1 MILVPT
7 MAAQNQILVISDPN
21 TVNALQN
28 FLAYNNYIQQY
39 DNTKQVEEQYKKR
52 PRQEES
58 GEIPEYKS
66 YDGQGQYLKSFT
78 IKYDISGLDSLLKY
92 MQNDL
97 PIVYFFIQRKYDN
110 FLPFVRGHT
119 VPEIDR
125 IFNNIYSDIKEI
137 TDNRFHLCPNMNE
150 CRFHEC
156 CKYIHPR
163 DIDKLCYA
171 FGQLQYYTNK
181 YIDRMTEYHTSCV
194 IRQLDILG
202 SALWNVVSRKIR
214 YHKS

>member
-1 MILVPT
+1 
-7 MAAQNQILVISDPN
+7 MANPNQVLVISDPN

-28 FLAYNNYIQQY
+28 FLAYQNLMHQY
-39 DNTKQVEEQYKKR
+39 DGVPAEPKKQYVEDQPQKR
-52 PRQEES
+52 PRYEEPPVVPPYKLYTGS
-58 GEIPEYKS
+58 G
-66 YDGQGQYLKSFT
+66 DYLKKFS
-78 IKYDISGLDSLLKY
+78 IRYDISGLESLLRY

-97 PIVYFFIQRKYDN
+97 PMVYFFIQRKYDN

-119 VPEIDR
+119 VSEVDR
-125 IFNNIYSDIKEI
+125 IFDNIYSDITEI
-137 TDNRFHLCPNMNE
+137 TDNRFHLCPNMND

-194 IRQLDILG
+194 MRQLDILG